1 MRVICFDFWNT
12 LARSLQ
18 GGGASYA
25 DVLVRLGAKKP
36 EAIYPIVR
44 DELMVGR
51 YTYEQMVKHL
61 CSRLGLAA
69 ITSSD
74 IAEAVANWA
83 CDNERVAWFDGA
95 VELLDV
101 LREQGD
107 KLILITNIT
116 APAWEAV
123 NLRLNVAR
131 RFDKCFLS
139 CVAGF
144 SKPDPRVWDYVERS
158 YLNAREYW
166 MIGDNEVDDL
176 AIPSSMG
183 WKTILTGTEGVPLV
197 EIPRIIHRGGVK

>member
-1 MRVICFDFWNT
+1 MRVTCFDFWNT

-25 DVLVRLGAKKP
+25 DVLVRLGAKP
-36 EAIYPIVR
+36 ETIYPIVR
-44 DELMVGR
+44 DDLMAGIFD
-51 YTYEQMVKHL
+51 YEQMVEHL
-61 CSRLGLAA
+61 CSRLGLVA
-69 ITSSD
+69 TSID
-74 IAEAVANWA
+74 IAEAVTNWA
-83 CDNERVAWFDGA
+83 CDNERAAWFNGA
-95 VELLDV
+95 VELLNA
-101 LREQGD
+101 LREQDD

-144 SKPDPRVWDYVERS
+144 SKPDPRVWNYVEWS
-158 YLNAREYW
+158 YPNAREYW
-166 MIGDNEVDDL
+166 MIGDNEADDL
-176 AIPSSMG
+176 TIPTSMG

-197 EIPRIIHRGGVK
+197 EIPRIIHRGGGVK

>member
-25 DVLVRLGAKKP
+25 DVLARLGAKP
-36 EAIYPIVR
+36 EAIYPLVR
-44 DELMVGR
+44 DELMVGIFD
-51 YTYEQMVKHL
+51 YEQMVEHL
-61 CSRLGLAA
+61 CSRLGLVA
-69 ITSSD
+69 TSSD

-83 CDNERVAWFDGA
+83 CDNERTAWFNGA
-95 VELLDV
+95 VELLDA

-123 NLRLNVAR
+123 NLQLNVTR

-144 SKPDPRVWDYVERS
+144 SKPDPRVWDCVERS
-158 YLNAREYW
+158 YPNAREYW
-166 MIGDNEVDDL
+166 MIGDNEADDL
-176 AIPSSMG
+176 VLPPSMG
-183 WKTILTGTEGVPLV
+183 WKTILTGTEDVPLV
-197 EIPRIIHRGGVK
+197 EIPRIIHRAEV